1 MKKILVLMFITLCSL
16 GVYSQRKMITE
27 QETKSEVK
35 DFIYPR
41 PVKKDRYK
49 IAVLTPMY
57 LDSIDLD
64 KNMAHLPKFMMPG
77 IDFYQGVR
85 IAADTLKKMG
95 FKLDIFVYDSKSFYL
110 DVKNLIESDKLD
122 SIDLIIGNAS
132 VSDLKLL
139 GDFAK
144 KRQINFVSAVSPS
157 DAGQTLNPYFTILQP
172 RLASH
177 IEMMHKHINRKYP
190 EDNVVYVSRKSQAE
204 QNGLNYFKND
214 LLNSLP
220 GRFKEIELK
229 GDEIQMNEIIKKIDT
244 SYNTTIFLGILDPLI
259 TYKNLKILSEYAK
272 RYRLKVYCMPTTEAV
287 KSLNKTDEFPNMPV
301 YYTTSYIIDKITPA
315 SQYISKEYK
324 SHMGTAPSDV
334 VYKGFESLFFFSN
347 LLKKFGVPFNS
358 KIGDNSYTFITPYKI
373 VPVKENGSL
382 MFYENKFLYLLRYE
396 DGIMIYE

>member
-1 MKKILVLMFITLCSL
+1 MFITLCSL

>member
-1 MKKILVLMFITLCSL
+1 MKKILVLLFITLCSL
-16 GVYSQRKMITE
+16 SLFSQRKTISD

-35 DFIYPR
+35 DFIYPK

-132 VSDLKLL
+132 VTDLKLL
-139 GDFAK
+139 GDYAK

-190 EDNVVYVSRKSQAE
+190 EDNVVYISRKSQAE

-244 SYNTTIFLGILDPLI
+244 TYNTTIFLGILDPLI

-315 SQYISKEYK
+315 SQYISREYK

-334 VYKGFESLFFFSN
+334 VYKGFESLLFF
-347 LLKKFGVPFNS
+347 
-358 KIGDNSYTFITPYKI
+358 
-373 VPVKENGSL
+373 
-382 MFYENKFLYLLRYE
+382 
-396 DGIMIYE
+396 

>member
-1 MKKILVLMFITLCSL
+1 MKKLLILMFITLCSL
-16 GVYSQRKMITE
+16 SLFSQRKMISE
-27 QETKSEVK
+27 QDTKSEVK

-287 KSLNKTDEFPNMPV
+287 KSLNKSDEFPNMPV

-315 SQYISKEYK
+315 SQYISREYK

>member
-1 MKKILVLMFITLCSL
+1 MFITLCSL

-190 EDNVVYVSRKSQAE
+190 EDNVVFVSRKSQAE

>member
-1 MKKILVLMFITLCSL
+1 MKKLLILMFITLCSL
-16 GVYSQRKMITE
+16 SLFSQRKMISE
-27 QETKSEVK
+27 QDTKSEVK

-287 KSLNKTDEFPNMPV
+287 KSLNKSDEFPNMPV

-315 SQYISKEYK
+315 SQYISREYK

-334 VYKGFESLFFFSN
+334 VYKGFESLYFFSN